1 MSSAM
6 NRTVNVLG
14 FDTLK
19 ISPQQLGVELR
30 QSTGLALRRTGALT
44 ALAWLAARRCHAQ
57 ASPLE
62 RPKSLENPATDRP
75 ATLLLWHSALLVA
88 EENRPLLQTLWF
100 DHEGVMPFQFLSTQP
115 ALVGLALR
123 AHMPELVDAQYLP
136 WPDDHGTLIWPRCL
150 QLAAHALASGRA
162 ARVICMHLEHTE
174 EGLSAQ
180 TLSLALNSPASGQDR
195 AALHIQLPSH
205 DLAAR
210 ATPLHAHEV
219 YAALQA
225 LTSKPR
231 TNPEEAHRL
240 AAESLTQLGLSI
252 KSAL

>member
-6 NRTVNVLG
+6 NRTVDVLG

-44 ALAWLAARRCHAQ
+44 ALAWLAARRCLAQ
-57 ASPLE
+57 APP
-62 RPKSLENPATDRP
+62 PKTRDDPAADRP

-88 EENRPLLQTLWF
+88 EENAPLLQTLWF

-136 WPDDHGTLIWPRCL
+136 WPDEQGALIWPRCL

-162 ARVICMHLEHTE
+162 AQVLCMHLEATSD
-174 EGLSAQ
+174 GLQAQ
-180 TLSLALNSPASGQDR
+180 SLLLGASGKAENPPQI
-195 AALHIQLPSH
+195 HIQPISH
-205 DLAAR
+205 
-210 ATPLHAHEV
+210 TPRGKQPCGANQV

-225 LTSKPR
+225 GAQPPRANPDQVLTPQ
-231 TNPEEAHRL
+231 
-240 AAESLTQLGLSI
+240 AESLAHLGLSI

>member
-1 MSSAM
+1 MSPVM
-6 NRTVNVLG
+6 RRTVDVLG
-14 FDTLK
+14 FDTLT
-19 ISPQQLGVELR
+19 ISPQQLGLELR

-44 ALAWLAARRCHAQ
+44 ALAWLAARRCNAQ
-57 ASPLE
+57 VCP
-62 RPKSLENPATDRP
+62 PGKPATDRP

-88 EENRPLLQTLWF
+88 EENAPLLQTLWF

-136 WPDDHGTLIWPRCL
+136 WPDEQGALIWPRCL

-162 ARVICMHLEHTE
+162 AHVLCMHLETTSD
-174 EGLSAQ
+174 GLQAQ
-180 TLSLALNSPASGQDR
+180 SLVLG
-195 AALHIQLPSH
+195 
-205 DLAAR
+205 AAR
-210 ATPLHAHEV
+210 TARNHPQLDIQPPHPTPRDKPSYGASQV

-225 LTSKPR
+225 GAHQPRANPDQVLTPQAE
-231 TNPEEAHRL
+231 TLAH
-240 AAESLTQLGLSI
+240 LGLSI